1 MTYFLLDYDRDQR
14 RLVSITPIED
24 SAEALAAYSSAERE
38 ALGTPHEVVLLGAE
52 SERDLRLTHSR
63 YFFEFPKPGRANGA
77 GRRDFRDI
85 LAGIEEW
92 AARLPKIGAPTS

>member
-1 MTYFLLDYDRDQR
+1 MTYFLLDYDRDRR

-24 SAEALAAYSSAERE
+24 SAAALAAYSEAERD

-63 YFFEFPKPGRANGA
+63 YFFEPSRANGVD
-77 GRRDFRDI
+77 GRDLGEI
-85 LAGIEEW
+85 LAGIEES
-92 AARLPKIGAPTS
+92 AARLRKIVAPTA

>member
-1 MTYFLLDYDRDQR
+1 MPYFLLDYDRDRR

-24 SAEALAAYSSAERE
+24 SAEALAAYSEAERV

-63 YFFEFPKPGRANGA
+63 YFFEPNGANGIGIDEA
-77 GRRDFRDI
+77 
-85 LAGIEEW
+85 LAEVRAL
-92 AARLPKIGAPTS
+92 AARVGEIAPAS